1 MLTSRIK
8 IALISTKTTLRALF
22 EAVEAVEREAGI
34 DLDLDVVY
42 HMCDSERLDFA
53 EAASRVLRADVI
65 LIDSRGA
72 GLPKQLDEAV
82 NNSTAKLVVPL
93 VGGGTSLAYLR
104 LGNLSGEAF
113 ARRARPLDFDADRI
127 DMKRAFKVINFV
139 ERVSRA
145 LPLGVLRD
153 YKNYIWIT
161 KYWTFW
167 GKRNLENLLKLI
179 LSEYFEVKVKF
190 EEPRREVDSCL
201 YIPEKGCCV
210 DEVVVPKRPA
220 VAIFLYGGMHFEQNL
235 PVALALK
242 GELEK
247 LGISS
252 LFVVGGSAESVLTQV
267 DTLKKFTVVKG
278 EPVVDAV
285 VNLQLFTIN
294 GGPYGG
300 DVEPTRRLFSSAGY
314 LLFNGLIAYQKR
326 YSDWRSDPRGLSPIE
341 VLMGVALPEI
351 DGAIEPIISATVD
364 DTQNTD
370 IVVLEERV
378 RKKAARIAKW
388 IQLRRKPNNSKRVA
402 VIIYNYPPGEENVGA
417 AAYLDV
423 FESLAVLLRALAD
436 AGYYVEPKSKDDL
449 LGLVKDLLV
458 NSPKWRLYRESVP
471 KLSLSEY
478 LSYYNSLP
486 EALKKD
492 VEGTWGPPPGD
503 VNVDGEG
510 NFVVPGVV
518 LGNVFIG
525 VQPARGFHEDPKK
538 LYHSKDVPPHHQY
551 LAFYRWVR
559 DVFKADVIVHLGT
572 HGTLE
577 LLPGKEVGLSET
589 CWPDVLIADVPHVY
603 VYHIT
608 NPSEMSIAKRRGY
621 AYAITYG
628 TPPFTNAELYGE
640 YSELEQ
646 LIHEYNEER
655 DEEKREVIV
664 SLIKE
669 KCAKLNLKCD
679 DLEGLHA
686 YVYEM
691 KKSAIPKGLHV
702 LGKRWSDEDVLS
714 YALYAVKRDGEVKS
728 LVRLIVEEKGL
739 SYDEVLSSPG
749 RVFGGMRGREVLEDA
764 EEMAREVIRL
774 LMSGERP
781 EDVAKRFFKR
791 LRSEALETLEYVK
804 DLCERVRRGDELGS
818 LLKALSG
825 VYVEPRVAGDPI
837 RTPEV
842 FPTGSHGYAF
852 DPRLIPSKAAY
863 LKGSKIAE
871 ELVKRF
877 RERNG
882 RYPESMSFVLWGFET
897 AQTRGETV
905 GMILQLLGVR
915 LVRDRG
921 PWSPRLEVIPPE
933 QLGRPRI
940 DVVVTICGFF
950 RDMFPNLVKL
960 LGEAVRLVA
969 QLDEPPEVNYVRKHY
984 LELREAFGEEVA
996 LARVFGPKPGTYG
1009 TRLPEF
1015 IESSNWSSEEE
1026 LANAYLEDM
1035 GYAYTDKLH
1044 AAEAKGMLVEA
1055 LKTVDLVAQ
1064 VRSTTEYD
1072 IGDLDHYYEFM
1083 GGLRRT
1089 IEAISGRRVDA
1100 LWIDTTGVRDSV
1112 KGAEEAVEFW
1122 ARSRLLNPKWISAML
1137 DHGYDGAREVM
1148 KRIEYLLGHAAL
1160 TKAVEEWI
1168 WTEVAKTY
1176 VLNDEIRE
1184 KMKRS
1189 NPWAL
1194 HRIMRV
1200 LYEARERG
1208 YWRPSERLLEEIE
1221 KVFVEVDGL
1230 LEEMSS
1236 S

>member
-458 NSPKWRLYRESVP
+458 NSPKWRLYRERSQ
-471 KLSLSEY
+471 
-478 LSYYNSLP
+478 
-486 EALKKD
+486 AL
-492 VEGTWGPPPGD
+492 
-503 VNVDGEG
+503 
-510 NFVVPGVV
+510 
-518 LGNVFIG
+518 L
-525 VQPARGFHEDPKK
+525 
-538 LYHSKDVPPHHQY
+538 
-551 LAFYRWVR
+551 
-559 DVFKADVIVHLGT
+559 
-572 HGTLE
+572 
-577 LLPGKEVGLSET
+577 
-589 CWPDVLIADVPHVY
+589 
-603 VYHIT
+603 
-608 NPSEMSIAKRRGY
+608 
-621 AYAITYG
+621 
-628 TPPFTNAELYGE
+628 
-640 YSELEQ
+640 
-646 LIHEYNEER
+646 
-655 DEEKREVIV
+655 
-664 SLIKE
+664 
-669 KCAKLNLKCD
+669 
-679 DLEGLHA
+679 
-686 YVYEM
+686 
-691 KKSAIPKGLHV
+691 
-702 LGKRWSDEDVLS
+702 
-714 YALYAVKRDGEVKS
+714 
-728 LVRLIVEEKGL
+728 
-739 SYDEVLSSPG
+739 
-749 RVFGGMRGREVLEDA
+749 
-764 EEMAREVIRL
+764 
-774 LMSGERP
+774 
-781 EDVAKRFFKR
+781 
-791 LRSEALETLEYVK
+791 
-804 DLCERVRRGDELGS
+804 ERVPQLLQLPTRSAQERRRGDVGS
-818 LLKALSG
+818 A
-825 VYVEPRVAGDPI
+825 AG
-837 RTPEV
+837 R
-842 FPTGSHGYAF
+842 
-852 DPRLIPSKAAY
+852 
-863 LKGSKIAE
+863 
-871 ELVKRF
+871 
-877 RERNG
+877 RER
-882 RYPESMSFVLWGFET
+882 R
-897 AQTRGETV
+897 RRR
-905 GMILQLLGVR
+905 QLR
-915 LVRDRG
+915 
-921 PWSPRLEVIPPE
+921 
-933 QLGRPRI
+933 
-940 DVVVTICGFF
+940 
-950 RDMFPNLVKL
+950 
-960 LGEAVRLVA
+960 
-969 QLDEPPEVNYVRKHY
+969 
-984 LELREAFGEEVA
+984 
-996 LARVFGPKPGTYG
+996 
-1009 TRLPEF
+1009 
-1015 IESSNWSSEEE
+1015 
-1026 LANAYLEDM
+1026 
-1035 GYAYTDKLH
+1035 
-1044 AAEAKGMLVEA
+1044 
-1055 LKTVDLVAQ
+1055 
-1064 VRSTTEYD
+1064 
-1072 IGDLDHYYEFM
+1072 
-1083 GGLRRT
+1083 
-1089 IEAISGRRVDA
+1089 
-1100 LWIDTTGVRDSV
+1100 
-1112 KGAEEAVEFW
+1112 
-1122 ARSRLLNPKWISAML
+1122 
-1137 DHGYDGAREVM
+1137 GAR
-1148 KRIEYLLGHAAL
+1148 
-1160 TKAVEEWI
+1160 
-1168 WTEVAKTY
+1168 
-1176 VLNDEIRE
+1176 
-1184 KMKRS
+1184 RS
-1189 NPWAL
+1189 AGQRF
-1194 HRIMRV
+1194 HRR
-1200 LYEARERG
+1200 ATR
-1208 YWRPSERLLEEIE
+1208 
-1221 KVFVEVDGL
+1221 
-1230 LEEMSS
+1230 
-1236 S
+1236 

>member
-1 MLTSRIK
+1 MIRFTLV
-8 IALISTKTTLRALF
+8 STKTTLKTLF
-22 EAVEAVEREAGI
+22 EAVESVERETGVKI
-34 DLDLDVVY
+34 DLDVIYAHTHDLDKLDPAEVV
-42 HMCDSERLDFA
+42 
-53 EAASRVLRADVI
+53 SRVSKADVLLVDLRSTI
-65 LIDSRGA
+65 PGYLE
-72 GLPKQLDEAV
+72 EALA
-82 NNSTAKLVVPL
+82 SSQAKAVVPL
-93 VGGGTSLAYLR
+93 VGGTTSLIYLR
-104 LGNLSGEAF
+104 LGRLSGEDF
-113 ARRARPLDFDADRI
+113 AKRSKSLDFDADRI
-127 DMKRAFKVINFV
+127 DVSKVFKIINYV
-139 ERVSRA
+139 EKVSRT

-153 YKNYIWIT
+153 YRNYIWLT
-161 KYWTFW
+161 KYWAYW
-167 GKRNLENLLKLI
+167 GRRNLENLLKLI
-179 LSEYFEVKVKF
+179 LSEYFGVRAGY
-190 EEPRREVDSCL
+190 EEPKKEFEHCL
-201 YIPEKGCCV
+201 FVPDRGCV
-210 DEVVVPKRPA
+210 ESVVVPKRPA
-220 VAIFLYGGMHFEQNL
+220 VALFLYGGMHFEQCL
-235 PVALALK
+235 PVAMALK
-242 GELEK
+242 REFERF
-247 LGISS
+247 GIDT
-252 LFVVGGSAESVLTQV
+252 LLIVGGAAEGILRQLEA
-267 DTLKKFTVVKG
+267 LKKFTVVEGK
-278 EPVVDAV
+278 PLVDAV
-285 VNLQLFTIN
+285 INLQIFTIN

-300 DVEPTRRLFSSAGY
+300 DVEPTRKLFLDSGC
-314 LLFNGLIAYQKR
+314 LLFNGLIGYMVR
-326 YSDWRSDPRGLSPIE
+326 FSDWRRDPRGLLPLE
-341 VLMGVALPEI
+341 VVTSVALPEI
-351 DGAIEPIISATVD
+351 DGAVEPIISATLD
-364 DTQNTD
+364 DTEKTD

-378 RKKAARIAKW
+378 RRKAARIAKW
-388 IQLRRKPNNSKRVA
+388 IQLRYKPNGEKKVA
-402 VIIYNYPPGEENVGA
+402 IVIYNYPPGEENVGN

-423 FESLAVLLRALAD
+423 FASLEVILKALEQ
-436 AGYYVEPKSKDDL
+436 AGYTVIPKSKEEL
-449 LGLVKDLLV
+449 SGLVKDLLV
-458 NSPKWRLYRESVP
+458 NSPKWKLHKGEAL
-471 KLSLSEY
+471 KLSLKKY
-478 LSYYNSLP
+478 LEYYNSLP
-486 EALKKD
+486 EELRKSIEKI
-492 VEGTWGPPPGD
+492 WGPPPGD
-503 VNVDGEG
+503 INVDDEG
-510 NFVVPGVV
+510 NFIIPGMV
-518 LGNVFIG
+518 LGNVFVG
-525 VQPARGFHEDPKK
+525 VQPPRGFHEDPKK
-538 LYHSKDVPPHHQY
+538 LYHSKDLPPHHQY
-551 LAFYRWVR
+551 MAFYYWVR
-559 DVFKADVIVHLGT
+559 NMFEADAIIHLGT

-577 LLPGKEVGLSET
+577 LLPGKEVALSEL
-589 CWPDVLIADVPHVY
+589 CWPDVLISDVPHVY
-603 VYHIT
+603 VYHVT
-608 NPSEMSIAKRRGY
+608 NPSEMTIAKRRSY
-621 AYAITYG
+621 AYAITHG
-628 TPPFTNAELYGE
+628 TPPFTNADLYGE

-646 LIHEYNEER
+646 LLREYEEER
-655 DEEKREVIV
+655 DAEKKRALLSLIEEKC
-664 SLIKE
+664 K
-669 KCAKLNLKCD
+669 
-679 DLEGLHA
+679 GLHIKFDSIEELHA
-686 YVYEM
+686 HLYEL

-702 LGKRWSDEDVLS
+702 LGKKWSDEDVANYL
-714 YALYAVKRDGEVKS
+714 LFVLKRDGEVKA
-728 LVRLIVEEKGL
+728 LTRLIVEEQGL
-739 SYDEVLSSPG
+739 DYDEIVSSHG
-749 RVFGGMRGREVLEDA
+749 KLFNDVRGSEVLERA
-764 EEMAREVIRL
+764 EKLAKDMISLVL
-774 LMSGERP
+774 SGERP
-781 EDVAKRFFKR
+781 EAIAKKHFKR
-791 LRSEALETLEYVK
+791 LRGEALEALEYAKTLYDRIKSSNEV
-804 DLCERVRRGDELGS
+804 EAI
-818 LLKALSG
+818 LKALSG

-905 GMILQLLGVR
+905 GMILQLLGVK

-921 PWSPRLEVIPPE
+921 PWSPRLEVIPLE

-984 LELREAFGEEVA
+984 LELREAFGEELA

-1015 IESSNWSSEEE
+1015 IESSSWSSEEE

-1044 AAEAKGMLVEA
+1044 AAEAKGVLVEA
-1055 LKTVDLVAQ
+1055 LRTVDLVAQ

-1089 IEAISGRRVDA
+1089 IEAISGKRVDA
-1100 LWIDTTGVRDSV
+1100 LWIDTTGFRDSV

-1148 KRIEYLLGHAAL
+1148 KRVEHLLGHAAL

-1208 YWRPSERLLEEIE
+1208 YWRPSERLLKELE